1 MTLLTH
7 LNKVYDVHF
16 ALIAGLLFD
25 LKSELIFFIRW
36 STFVSRMTYIKININ

>member
-1 MTLLTH
+1 MKLLTH

-25 LKSELIFFIRW
+25 LKSELIFFIR
-36 STFVSRMTYIKININ
+36 